1 MGGEDEKDGSPV
13 VLAPVPN
20 WIGYGQKYA
29 FTDFVAFI
37 KPEMKCWGVI
47 FYAWPKIDDASATCW
62 IFPFLAV
69 ISKAGI
75 MHHPPL

>member
-29 FTDFVAFI
+29 FTDFFAVV
-37 KPEMKCWGVI
+37 KMEMKFHVR
-47 FYAWPKIDDASATCW
+47 
-62 IFPFLAV
+62 L
-69 ISKAGI
+69 KAQQGAA
-75 MHHPPL
+75 